1 MINTYISN
9 LIDELPNDFKQKYNN
24 NCINLVLEGGL
35 FNGSYMT
42 GCLFYLKEL
51 EKRKYININKISGCS
66 IGSLIAL
73 LYFIENEEINLNIY
87 KISYNHFKDNYN
99 VNIFNKI
106 FDLLEIHLPSNII
119 EKVNNKVY
127 ITYYNIK
134 TCKQIIKCKYK
145 NLSDLF
151 ETIRRSCSFPFIVD
165 NKIYYKKK
173 YIDGLYPYI
182 FPSNN
187 KERVLY
193 LNIHSLN
200 KISGMLSVKNEIT
213 NMNRVFEGITEAN
226 IFFKYDLNT
235 SICSYIDKW
244 NILDFFHYYIFI
256 FIIHIFVFILNKC
269 YNCQKLIRKSSE
281 NNKINI
287 NRLLYNFYIQI
298 LHNYCI

>member
-9 LIDELPNDFKQKYNN
+9 LINDLPNDFKKQYKNTS
-24 NCINLVLEGGL
+24 INLVLEGGL

-51 EKRKYININKISGCS
+51 EKRKYIHIKKISGCS

-73 LYFIENEEINLNIY
+73 LYFIENEEIILNIY
-87 KISYNHFKDNYN
+87 KISYNHFKDTYN

-106 FDLLEIHLPSNII
+106 FDLLQTYLPSNII
-119 EKVNNKVY
+119 DKINNKVY
-127 ITYYNIK
+127 ISYYNIK

-145 NLSDLF
+145 NLTDLF

-182 FPSNN
+182 FPPNN

-200 KISGMLSVKNEIT
+200 KIPGMLSVKNETT
-213 NMNRVFEGITEAN
+213 NMNRVFEGIMEAN

-235 SICSYIDKW
+235 NICSFTDKW

-269 YNCQKLIRKSSE
+269 YNFQKLIRQSSE

-287 NRLLYNFYIQI
+287 NRLFYNLYIQI

>member
-1 MINTYISN
+1 MINKYISN
-9 LIDELPNDFKQKYNN
+9 LIDDLPNDFKKKYNN
-24 NCINLVLEGGL
+24 TCINLVLEGGL

-51 EKRKYININKISGCS
+51 EKRKYIHIKKISGCS

-73 LYFIENEEINLNIY
+73 LYFIENEEIILNIY
-87 KISYNHFKDNYN
+87 KICYNHFKDTYN
-99 VNIFNKI
+99 VNIFNKL
-106 FDLLEIHLPSNII
+106 FNLLENYLPSNII
-119 EKVNNKVY
+119 DKINNKVY
-127 ITYYNIK
+127 ISYYNIK
-134 TCKQIIKCKYK
+134 TCKQVIKYK
-145 NLSDLF
+145 YKSLSDLF

-182 FPSNN
+182 FPYNN
-187 KERVLY
+187 KERILY

-200 KISGMLSVKNEIT
+200 KISGMLSVKNETT
-213 NMNRVFEGITEAN
+213 NINRVFEGIMEAN

-235 SICSYIDKW
+235 SICSFTDKW
-244 NILDFFHYYIFI
+244 NILDFIYYYIFI

-269 YNCQKLIRKSSE
+269 YNFEKLISQSSK

-287 NRLLYNFYIQI
+287 SKLFYNLYIQI